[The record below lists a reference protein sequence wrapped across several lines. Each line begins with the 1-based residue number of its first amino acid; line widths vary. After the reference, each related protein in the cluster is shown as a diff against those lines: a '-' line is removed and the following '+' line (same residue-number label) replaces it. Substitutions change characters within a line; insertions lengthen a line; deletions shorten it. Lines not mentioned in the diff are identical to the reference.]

1 MATEPAF
8 ENLDQHPK
16 PQVMTQIRK
25 NSAASTGEV
34 ERAYNICSAQQSAR
48 GVRVRDVIKFVMNFQ
63 EPTHRSHPISTG
75 EVERAYNICSAQQ
88 SVRFPQDDLD
98 HSVLE
103 IVISQIILELGLSP
117 EILT

>member
-34 ERAYNICSAQQSAR
+34 ERAYNICSAQQS
-48 GVRVRDVIKFVMNFQ
+48 
-63 EPTHRSHPISTG
+63 
-75 EVERAYNICSAQQ
+75 
-88 SVRFPQDDLD
+88 VRFPQDDVD
-98 HSVLE
+98 HSVLV